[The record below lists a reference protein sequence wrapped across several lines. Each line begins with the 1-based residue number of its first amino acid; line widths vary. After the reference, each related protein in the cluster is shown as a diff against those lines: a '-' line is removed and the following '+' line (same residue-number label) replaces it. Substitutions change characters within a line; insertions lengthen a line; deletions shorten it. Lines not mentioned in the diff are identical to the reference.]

1 MRAVGAL
8 CCTAGPHSSKR
19 QPSLLLTSC
28 SLFPL
33 SRTFLSL
40 SPPVFLR
47 CQAPEIA
54 SYVHTQADKAEGYE
68 PLLAADALVRG
79 FGGLM
84 WAAYAALTLEI
95 DRYLEWR
102 ARGGKAVKPKWA
114 RLGNGGDEEEGGE
127 EEEEEEGLLQ
137 GGTFYEPWMVAAEGW
152 VGEGG
157 RGRKPRSL
165 RRAGD
170 DLDSNPS
177 LLG

>member
-1 MRAVGAL
+1 ML
-8 CCTAGPHSSKR
+8 SFSS
-19 QPSLLLTSC
+19 LTY
-28 SLFPL
+28 LPL
-33 SRTFLSL
+33 PP
-40 SPPVFLR
+40 PPVFLR
-47 CQAPEIA
+47 CQTPEIA

-84 WAAYAALTLEI
+84 WAAYAVLTLEI

-114 RLGNGGDEEEGGE
+114 RLGNGGDEEEGGEEEQE

-177 LLG
+177 LLIT